1 MINILIV
8 DDHSIVREG
17 IRRIIDD
24 TDEINVVAE
33 ASTGEEALALVVKNK
48 FDLVLMDIS
57 MPKKNGLQTLKEI
70 RKHNKKVPVLMLS
83 MHAEEQYAM
92 RAMKAG
98 ASGYLTKDSASDQL
112 VYAIKKIF
120 NGRKY
125 ISKEVA
131 ELLVTDMYHHE
142 DKNSHEYL
150 SDREF
155 EIYKLIVRGHTAKTI
170 AKDLSISDKTVS
182 TYRRRILKKMNINST
197 SGLVRYAIE
206 HNISD

>member
-1 MINILIV
+1 MV
-8 DDHSIVREG
+8 DDHAIVREG

-24 TDEINVVAE
+24 TNEINVAAE
-33 ASTGEEALALVVKNK
+33 ASTGQEALDLVEKNK

-57 MPKKNGLQTLKEI
+57 MPGKNGLQTLKEI
-70 RKHNKKVPVLMLS
+70 KKFNKTLPVLMLS

-112 VYAIKKIF
+112 VAAIKKIY

-125 ISKEVA
+125 ISEEVA
-131 ELLVTDMYHHE
+131 ELLVTDMYHNE
-142 DKNSHEYL
+142 DKHPHDYL

-155 EIYKLIVRGHTAKTI
+155 EIFKLIVRGYTAKII

-182 TYRRRILKKMNINST
+182 TYRNRILKKMNITST
-197 SGLVRYAIE
+197 SDLVRYAIE
-206 HNISD
+206 YNISD

>member
-1 MINILIV
+1 MV

-17 IRRIIDD
+17 LRRIIDD
-24 TDEINVVAE
+24 TEGINVAAE
-33 ASTGEEALALVVKNK
+33 ASTGEEALDLIMENK
-48 FDLVLMDIS
+48 FDLVLLDIS
-57 MPKKNGLQTLKEI
+57 MPGKNGLQTLKEI
-70 RKHNKKVPVLMLS
+70 RKTNKALPVLMLS

-112 VYAIKKIF
+112 VDAIKKIY

-131 ELLVTDMYHHE
+131 ELLVTDMYHNK
-142 DKNSHEYL
+142 DKHPHDYL

-155 EIYKLIVRGHTAKTI
+155 EIFKLIVRGYTAKII

-182 TYRRRILKKMNINST
+182 TYRNRILKKMNITST
-197 SGLVRYAIE
+197 SDLVRYAIE
-206 HNISD
+206 YNISD